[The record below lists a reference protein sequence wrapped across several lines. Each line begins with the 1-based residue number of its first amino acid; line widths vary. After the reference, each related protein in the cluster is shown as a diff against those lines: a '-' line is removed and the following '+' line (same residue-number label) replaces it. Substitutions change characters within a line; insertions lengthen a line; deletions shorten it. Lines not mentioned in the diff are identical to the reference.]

1 MSDQTKK
8 FNQLPKIT
16 NLGTTYNLIA
26 TNASNGANAQ
36 MTAANL
42 KKELGSISIDDV
54 MDNVFIMC
62 HRYETVGGS
71 PNVDNYPTCWRPSE
85 WAAREAKGEVATG
98 VLLIDGGRK
107 LVIAPTEKTSA
118 WSTNTLACGT
128 TQNDRILAQELYNGK
143 ENCKKILTNA
153 TMAAEGDAS
162 AVGWCNAYERVN
174 AGGKGLK
181 SGAWWLPSL
190 GELYLMF
197 ANFTKINYALS
208 KISGATPLAKTAYW
222 SCTEDSAA
230 YAWGLGFDSGA
241 QSGLSKSGRQRRV
254 RPVSA
259 FAMAT

>member
-8 FNQLPKIT
+8 FNQLPKIKT
-16 NLGTTYNLIA
+16 LGTTYNLIA

-36 MTAANL
+36 MTAENL

-71 PNVDNYPTCWRPSE
+71 PNVDNYPTCYRPSE

-107 LVIAPTEKTSA
+107 LVIAPTEKKST

-208 KISGATPLAKTAYW
+208 KISGATPLIRDAYW
-222 SCTEDSAA
+222 SCTERSAA
-230 YAWGLGFDSGA
+230 GAWYLNFYDGTQVSN
-241 QSGLSKSGRQRRV
+241 SKSGFQYRV